1 MAADK
6 IGTNG
11 FGVRGHVTLWR
22 IDDATGLMTPLHSQR
37 NMILLSWGHAAA
49 RALGYRPG
57 AGRPSYHVSTMYI
70 EYENVTNP
78 EDEVTVSAFDRDLGI
93 DYFSD
98 LALSGTQDF
107 LRVPLRL
114 EPSLGISPQTE
125 LDYPGYFTEGENGNQ
140 LTFFA
145 QTSGIAGIHETA
157 FGGSGV
163 NSKIYAATLVAT
175 PDPND
180 RTNDVLF
187 ARTTFEVENQVVKE
201 ASSQV
206 GITWDVAFE

>member
-6 IGTNG
+6 IGKNG
-11 FGVRGHVTLWR
+11 LGVRGHVTLWR
-22 IDDATGLMTPLHSQR
+22 VDDATGLMTPLHSQR

-49 RALGYRPG
+49 RALGYRSI
-57 AGRPSYHVSTMYI
+57 AGRPSYHISTMYI
-70 EYENVTNP
+70 EYENVANP
-78 EDEVTVSAFDRDLGI
+78 EDPVSVSSFERDLDL

-114 EPSLGISPQTE
+114 EPTLGIAAQTE
-125 LDYPGYFTEGENGNQ
+125 LDYPGYFTDGVDGNQ

-145 QTSGIAGIHETA
+145 QTSGIAGIHETD
-157 FGGSGV
+157 FGGAGV
-163 NSKIYAATLVAT
+163 NSKVYAATLVAAPF
-175 PDPND
+175 PDD
-180 RTNDVLF
+180 RTKDVLF

-206 GITWDVAFE
+206 GITWDIVFE